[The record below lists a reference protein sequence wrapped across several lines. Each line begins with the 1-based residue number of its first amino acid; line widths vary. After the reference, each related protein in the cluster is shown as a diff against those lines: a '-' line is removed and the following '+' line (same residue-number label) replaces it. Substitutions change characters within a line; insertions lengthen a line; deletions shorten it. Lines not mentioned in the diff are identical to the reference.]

1 MSRIENFS
9 KYGQT
14 WRRFNALVDVCH
26 QFLIADFVDDG
37 PSSNSNCRVK
47 AKENLKR
54 KRFTDG
60 VAAGPYPPPPI
71 TLALT
76 RIISNA
82 RGIITPDATTD
93 QESPVFIHQKMLF
106 EADVS
111 KQQGRLSMPISQIIS
126 DDFLNDDEKNKVERN
141 EGMQVY
147 IIQPNLDIT
156 SLVLKKWQYS
166 KKNKASSPVSYV
178 FIKNWL
184 DVVKRNGLEKGH
196 IVQLLFFRD
205 INANPCFALVN
216 LSNDST

>member
-1 MSRIENFS
+1 M
-9 KYGQT
+9 
-14 WRRFNALVDVCH
+14 DVCH
-26 QFLIADFVDDG
+26 QFLIADFVDNG

-54 KRFTDG
+54 KRSTDG
-60 VAAGPYPPPPI
+60 VAVGPYPLPPI
-71 TLALT
+71 TPALS

-82 RGIITPDATTD
+82 RGIITPDPDAD
-93 QESPVFIHQKMLF
+93 QESAVFIHQKMLF

-111 KQQGRLSMPISQIIS
+111 KQQGRLSMSISQIIF

-141 EGMQVY
+141 EGLQVY

-156 SLVLKKWQYS
+156 SLVLKKWQYP
-166 KKNKASSPVSYV
+166 KKDKASSPVSYV

-196 IVQLLFFRD
+196 IVQLWFFRD

-216 LSNDST
+216 LSNGST